1 MRRGKKIMVV
11 ETYDGRA
18 FLGRLEYEDDGR
30 IKVLSGYR
38 GRPPLLDLE
47 DVSQITSAAIH
58 PDVVFE

>member
-1 MRRGKKIMVV
+1 MRRGKQIMVV

-18 FLGRLEYEDDGR
+18 YLGRLEYADGS
-30 IKVLSGYR
+30 IKVLSGYN
-38 GRPPLLDLE
+38 GRPPVLDLE